1 MQPIDDTSANP
12 PKPTGDQPWPY
23 PFSKAEWEHA
33 PTAIRAYILALQ
45 QMIEQ
50 MLVEH
55 QKTIAAL
62 QKRIEELEAR
72 VNRNSSNSN
81 QPPSSDSPFR
91 KKRDKTKP
99 RKPGGKPGHTGHRQ
113 VMLEPHEAK
122 PLKPEACSCG
132 NREFPETEPYYTHQ
146 FIELP
151 EIKME
156 VTHFVLERGSCPCC
170 GKLNKASIPMEYRT
184 GYGPRLSAMI
194 AQMAGNQGDSRSTIQ
209 EFCSSVLGI
218 PISLGAIQKIIDRA
232 SAAIESYYEHIGA
245 VTRTSAV
252 NHIDETSFAKKG
264 TLQWLWVM
272 TNATVAFFM
281 IHPHRSKEAFEA
293 LIRDWAGI
301 LVSDGYGVYCKW
313 VQRQSCLA
321 HHIRKARELSER
333 KDAEIARFGTWALAE
348 LQRLSHMAHVQPSM
362 GEWQAFYA
370 RFIRLICLNRDRP
383 DDAGIFARRLQREMD
398 SLWLFLIK
406 EGVAPTNNHAERM
419 LRFAVLWRKRSQGTA
434 SNKGNRWVERIL
446 TLRQTCRLQ
455 SRNLFHTLVEALSAY
470 FNGQQPNLNWLA
482 ST

>member
-1 MQPIDDTSANP
+1 MPPIDDASVNP
-12 PKPTGDQPWPY
+12 SNLTAEQPWA
-23 PFSKAEWEHA
+23 FSFDKADWDHTPA
-33 PTAIRAYILALQ
+33 AVRAYILALQ
-45 QMIEQ
+45 RILAEQ
-50 MLVEH
+50 
-55 QKTIAAL
+55 QKAIDAL

-72 VNRNSSNSN
+72 LNRNSCNSN
-81 QPPSSDSPFR
+81 QPPSSDSPF
-91 KKRDKTKP
+91 KKKP
-99 RKPGGKPGHTGHRQ
+99 AKAHLGRPGGKKGHQGHRQ
-113 VMLEPHEAK
+113 TMLEPSETK
-122 PLKPEACSCG
+122 PVKPQLCTCG
-132 NREFPETEPYYTHQ
+132 NREFPATEPYYTHQ

-156 VTHFVLERGSCPCC
+156 VTHFVLHRGPCRGC
-170 GKLNKASIPMEYRT
+170 GKLNKASIPTEYRT
-184 GYGPRLSAMI
+184 GYGPRLSAML
-194 AQMAGNQGDSRSTIQ
+194 AQMAGNQGDSRTIIQ

-218 PISLGAIQKIIDRA
+218 PISLGAIQKVIDRA
-232 SAAIESYYEHIGA
+232 SAAIEHHYEQIGA
-245 VTRTSAV
+245 LARTSAV

-293 LIRDWAGI
+293 LIQDWAGI

-313 VQRQSCLA
+313 VQRQSCLS
-321 HHIRKARELSER
+321 HLIRKARELSER
-333 KDAEIARFGTWALAE
+333 KNAEIARFGTWALAE
-348 LQRLSHMAHVQPSM
+348 LQRLCHMARAQPSI

-370 RFIRLICLNRDRP
+370 RFIRLITLNRERP

-434 SNKGNRWVERIL
+434 SDKGNRWVERIL
-446 TLRQTCRLQ
+446 SLRQTCRLQ
-455 SRNLFHTLVEALSAY
+455 SRNLFHTLVDALSAH
-470 FNGQQPNLNWLA
+470 FNGQEPNLDWVGPI
-482 ST
+482 